1 MKKSLINLWY
11 RDTKETPL
19 YVNETAVRI
28 RAGILLLIP
37 LFLGLTLYDVVYTSN
52 YIVDTNTLVDTYETN
67 MDEHIIYT
75 AEVTHRVY
83 EYSLQTA
90 LIFYVLFEL
99 LSGMTVFTSRFSP
112 SILISSYFARKHPPV
127 WKPLAPKRFAWTI
140 GSLVAITCLIFFNPD
155 TFADWVNALFGKEL
169 LTTTENFMPKG
180 TGTTLVW
187 VCLSFMWLETVF
199 GFCVGCKVHAL
210 LVKVGVIKDECEA
223 CNNIDWDKIAKN
235 KQGNI

>member
-1 MKKSLINLWY
+1 MKNSLINLWY

-28 RAGILLLIP
+28 RAGMLLLIP
-37 LFLGLTLYDVVYTSN
+37 LFLGLTLYDVVYTSK
-52 YIVDTNTLVDTYETN
+52 YIVDANTLVDTYETN
-67 MDEHIIYT
+67 MDDHIIYA

-99 LSGMTVFTSRFSP
+99 LSGMFVFTSRFSP
-112 SILISSYFARKHPPV
+112 SILISSYFAKKHPPV
-127 WKPLAPKRFAWTI
+127 WKPLAPKRFAWSI
-140 GSLVAITCLIFFNPD
+140 GACVAIACLLFFNPD
-155 TFADWVNALFGKEL
+155 TFAGWLNALVGREL
-169 LTTTENFMPKG
+169 LTTTENFMPRG

-187 VCLSFMWLETVF
+187 ICLSFMWLETVF

-210 LVKVGVIKDECEA
+210 LVKVGVLKEECEA
-223 CNNIDWDKIAKN
+223 CNNLDWNQIAKN
-235 KQGNI
+235 KNQA

>member
-11 RDTKETPL
+11 QDTRARPL

-28 RAGILLLIP
+28 RAGMLLLIP
-37 LFLGLTLYDVVYTSN
+37 LFLGLTLYDVVYTSH

-67 MDEHIIYT
+67 MDDHIIYT

-99 LSGMTVFTSRFSP
+99 LSGMFVFTSRFSP
-112 SILISSYFARKHPPV
+112 SILLSSYFARKHPPV

-140 GSLVAITCLIFFNPD
+140 GACVAIACLLFFNPD
-155 TFADWVNALFGKEL
+155 TFAGWLNNLVGREL

-187 VCLSFMWLETVF
+187 VCLSFMWLERFLAFVW
-199 GFCVGCKVHAL
+199 A
-210 LVKVGVIKDECEA
+210 
-223 CNNIDWDKIAKN
+223 AKYMAFL
-235 KQGNI
+235 

>member
-11 RDTKETPL
+11 QDINARPL

-28 RAGILLLIP
+28 RAGMLLLIP
-37 LFLGLTLYDVVYTSN
+37 LFLGLTLYDVVYTSP

-67 MDEHIIYT
+67 KDQHTIYT

-83 EYSLQTA
+83 EYSVQTV

-112 SILISSYFARKHPPV
+112 SILLSSYFARNHPPV

-140 GSLVAITCLIFFNPD
+140 GASVAVACLLFFNPD
-155 TFADWVNALFGKEL
+155 TFAGWLNHLAGREL
-169 LTTTENFMPKG
+169 LTETENFMPKG

-210 LVKVGVIKDECEA
+210 LVKIGLIKEECEA
-223 CNNIDWDKIAKN
+223 CNNINWDKMPKN
-235 KQGNI
+235 KVNE

>member
-1 MKKSLINLWY
+1 MKKALINLWY

-19 YVNETAVRI
+19 HVNETAVRI
-28 RAGILLLIP
+28 RAGMLLLIP

-67 MDEHIIYT
+67 IDEHIIYT

-99 LSGMTVFTSRFSP
+99 LSGMTVLTSRLSP
-112 SILISSYFARKHPPV
+112 SILISSYFAKQHPPV

-140 GSLVAITCLIFFNPD
+140 GAIVATICLIFFNPD
-155 TFADWVNALFGKEL
+155 TFAGWLNTITGKEL
-169 LTTTENFMPKG
+169 LTTTENFMPEG

-210 LVKVGVIKDECEA
+210 LVKVNIIKEECEA
-223 CNNIDWDKIAKN
+223 CNNIDWGKIAKN
-235 KQGNI
+235 KS